1 MVEHTTRRKTSV
13 GMGVVAVLSFVLAL
27 AFAYGAGLLLIV
39 DCNEESYSKCST
51 GGYSQLGVALVG
63 AGLALCGLIAAV
75 ANRSRPGVW
84 ICAAAA
90 TFGVWFVIIFVVGE
104 TG

>member
-13 GMGVVAVLSFVLAL
+13 GMGVIAILSFVLAL
-27 AFAYGAGLLLIV
+27 AFAYGAGLVLIV
-39 DCNEESYSKCST
+39 DCNEESYSTCST
-51 GGYSQLGVALVG
+51 GGYTQFGLALV
-63 AGLALCGLIAAV
+63 ATGLALCGLIAAV
-75 ANRSRPGVW
+75 ANRSRPGLW

-90 TFGVWFVIIFVVGE
+90 TFGVWFVVLFVVGE